1 MSSPLATSPRFTRS
15 EYAELRRRTIFEHGK
30 WDPQY
35 EDGCVLADFALGISR
50 ETWSELAELA
60 ERLAREALAAEDELL
75 GRPELHGRLGLPRAI
90 RRALAE
96 TRELGRCTEVARV
109 LRFDFHWT
117 SEGWRISEVNNDV
130 PGGYIEATGLA
141 RLAAELTGYELA
153 GDPTAALADSLAR
166 ATSPRDVIGLVHA
179 SAYVDDRQVML
190 HLERALASRAR
201 RACLCDPT
209 QVEWLDGRA
218 HARTA
223 WHSGPLA
230 ALARFYPAEWLE
242 RTPARTRWQ
251 HFFRGSLTPLSNPG
265 AALLVQ
271 SKRFPLIWDELETP
285 LSTWR
290 ALLPETRSPRAVAWR
305 DDPRW
310 LVKPALG
317 RVGDGVGLREAVEPR
332 EWRAIARS
340 ARWFPAH
347 WVAQRRFEALP
358 VENQG
363 IPLFPCL
370 GVYAIDGRR
379 AGIYGRIAR
388 RPLIDARAQDV
399 AVLVQP

>member
-1 MSSPLATSPRFTRS
+1 MSSPLATSQRFTR
-15 EYAELRRRTIFEHGK
+15 AEFVEFKRRTIFECGK

-50 ETWSELAELA
+50 ETWSELGELA
-60 ERLAREALAAEDELL
+60 ERLAREALAAEEELV
-75 GRPELHGRLGLPRAI
+75 GRPELHARLGLPRAI
-90 RRALAE
+90 RRALAD
-96 TRELGRCTEVARV
+96 TRKLGRSAEVARV

-141 RLAAELTGYELA
+141 RLAAELTGFELA
-153 GDPTAALADSLAR
+153 GDPTAVLADALAR
-166 ATSPRDVIGLVHA
+166 ATGPRDVLGLVHA

-190 HLERALASRAR
+190 HLERALAARDR

-209 QVEWLDGRA
+209 QIEWLEGRA
-218 HARTA
+218 HARTE

-242 RTPARTRWQ
+242 HTPGRTRWQ

-265 AALLVQ
+265 SALLVQ
-271 SKRFPLIWDELETP
+271 SKRFPLAWDELATP
-285 LSTWR
+285 VPTWR
-290 ALLPETRSPRAVAWR
+290 ALLPETRSPRAVDWR
-305 DDPRW
+305 RDERW

-317 RVGDGVGLREAVEPR
+317 RVGDGVGIREAVAPR
-332 EWRAIARS
+332 EWRSIERS
-340 ARWFPAH
+340 ARWFPGH
-347 WVAQRRFEALP
+347 WVAQRRFQAQP
-358 VENQG
+358 VDIAGESY
-363 IPLFPCL
+363 FPCL
-370 GVYAIDGRR
+370 GVYVIDGRR

-388 RPLIDARAQDV
+388 RPLIDARALDV